1 MDKLP
6 FTVYDFFG
14 YLASG
19 FVLLAA
25 VTAAFVGS
33 EPLRND
39 PNVVVALLLVVAAYV
54 AGHVVANLAGD
65 LIERRVVRNRLGT
78 PMSVLLGKQHLSP
91 RAQRF
96 FPGYAEA
103 LPDEIQKR
111 VGEQA
116 ERDGITDRGEALFY
130 HCHARLKADSAVS
143 ARLNIFLNLYG
154 FCRNMTMALVLA
166 AATLTVGIVAG
177 TAEAGSHVEPAWWIA
192 AALIAAVGL
201 FYRYLKFLR
210 QYAVELLTSY
220 AATDLTAPQQH

>member
-1 MDKLP
+1 M
-6 FTVYDFFG
+6 TVQETINAG
-14 YLASG
+14 QSLQRTVLAVPG
-19 FVLLAA
+19 AHC
-25 VTAAFVGS
+25 
-33 EPLRND
+33 
-39 PNVVVALLLVVAAYV
+39 
-54 AGHVVANLAGD
+54 AGCIAK
-65 LIERRVVRNRLGT
+65 IEHG
-78 PMSVLLGKQHLSP
+78 
-91 RAQRF
+91 
-96 FPGYAEA
+96 
-103 LPDEIQKR
+103 LPD
-111 VGEQA
+111 VP
-116 ERDGITDRGEALFY
+116 GI
-130 HCHARLKADSAVS
+130 VS